1 MKAFR
6 ERLIPAL
13 RAFGPELIVIS
24 AGFDAAA
31 GDVGNLGVDPK
42 RNTRH
47 QGVNLRPED
56 YEDMTKSLVNV
67 ANVCD
72 GRVVSILEGGYGHLV
87 SAPSGKDDTATVT
100 LSADGFASAFAKTQG
115 AHLMR
120 ACFYLICICIAY
132 RCT

>member
-13 RAFGPELIVIS
+13 RAFGPNSSSSRRDSMPRGAMSVIWRRPQ
-24 AGFDAAA
+24 G
-31 GDVGNLGVDPK
+31 
-42 RNTRH
+42 NTRH

-87 SAPSGKDDTATVT
+87 SAPSGKDDT
-100 LSADGFASAFAKTQG
+100 
-115 AHLMR
+115 R
-120 ACFYLICICIAY
+120 
-132 RCT
+132 R

>member
-1 MKAFR
+1 MLPR
-6 ERLIPAL
+6 RLIPAL

-24 AGFDAAA
+24 AGFDAAVS
-31 GDVGNLGVDPK
+31 DVGNLGVDPK

-100 LSADGFASAFAKTQG
+100 LARDGFAKCVR
-115 AHLMR
+115 AHVK
-120 ACFYLICICIAY
+120 ALI
-132 RCT
+132 

>member
-13 RAFGPELIVIS
+13 RAFGPELIVVS

-31 GDVGNLGVDPK
+31 SDVGNLGVDAK

-56 YEDMTKSLVNV
+56 YADMTRALLGV

-72 GRVVSILEGGYGHLV
+72 GRVVSILEGGYGHLMNMNVAKDV
-87 SAPSGKDDTATVT
+87 SVAEVT
-100 LSADGFASAFAKTQG
+100 LGRDGFAKCVTAHVKALLVG
-115 AHLMR
+115 A
-120 ACFYLICICIAY
+120 
-132 RCT
+132 